1 MADGAR
7 SADDAE
13 AAEELL
19 CGAIN
24 SSAALLSLLRRLAA
38 AAEPLPP
45 AAADATAA
53 LRAELSSLQD
63 GAASHIGARLLR
75 SRDVAALLA
84 SSLAPSGSRAAAARC
99 RRLSTPSAPP
109 SASPPLRSYRR
120 VAVRSPRARAS
131 LVREY
136 LRLLLTG
143 THRLPAAAATAVAA
157 DAAELR
163 AWCADATAPFVGF
176 SFVEADGEEG
186 AVDDDDDDAAD
197 AHACAVELSALM
209 QVEQLLA
216 ADADDFAAAYVGA
229 LALHPDAGAALAEA
243 VVARRP
249 DLAKEKR
256 EILDACAAAAADVGG
271 AESGVFADILPAD
284 GGAAS
289 GLLERMKE
297 GGATASGLLKEGG
310 AGLERMFSRGMKWL
324 DEG

>member
-1 MADGAR
+1 MR
-7 SADDAE
+7 
-13 AAEELL
+13 
-19 CGAIN
+19 
-24 SSAALLSLLRRLAA
+24 AALVASCLRGALPPVDLRAVCLVRAICLVWLKVKSRNHILSL
-38 AAEPLPP
+38 
-45 AAADATAA
+45 
-53 LRAELSSLQD
+53 
-63 GAASHIGARLLR
+63 
-75 SRDVAALLA
+75 
-84 SSLAPSGSRAAAARC
+84 
-99 RRLSTPSAPP
+99 
-109 SASPPLRSYRR
+109 
-120 VAVRSPRARAS
+120 
-131 LVREY
+131 
-136 LRLLLTG
+136 
-143 THRLPAAAATAVAA
+143 
-157 DAAELR
+157 
-163 AWCADATAPFVGF
+163 
-176 SFVEADGEEG
+176 DGEEG

-197 AHACAVELSALM
+197 AHTCAVELSALM
-209 QVEQLLA
+209 QVEHLLA

-271 AESGVFADILPAD
+271 GASGVFADILPAD

>member
-1 MADGAR
+1 MA
-7 SADDAE
+7 
-13 AAEELL
+13 
-19 CGAIN
+19 
-24 SSAALLSLLRRLAA
+24 SLF
-38 AAEPLPP
+38 
-45 AAADATAA
+45 
-53 LRAELSSLQD
+53 
-63 GAASHIGARLLR
+63 
-75 SRDVAALLA
+75 
-84 SSLAPSGSRAAAARC
+84 
-99 RRLSTPSAPP
+99 TPS
-109 SASPPLRSYRR
+109 RR
-120 VAVRSPRARAS
+120 KV
-131 LVREY
+131 
-136 LRLLLTG
+136 
-143 THRLPAAAATAVAA
+143 
-157 DAAELR
+157 
-163 AWCADATAPFVGF
+163 VGQ
-176 SFVEADGEEG
+176 SC
-186 AVDDDDDDAAD
+186 DAAD

>member
-1 MADGAR
+1 M
-7 SADDAE
+7 
-13 AAEELL
+13 
-19 CGAIN
+19 
-24 SSAALLSLLRRLAA
+24 
-38 AAEPLPP
+38 
-45 AAADATAA
+45 
-53 LRAELSSLQD
+53 QD
-63 GAASHIGARLLR
+63 GAASRIGARLLR

-84 SSLAPSGSRAAAARC
+84 SLFGAEWLAGGGGALSPLIDAVSAAVGQPAAALVPKSGSALAARC
-99 RRLSTPSAPP
+99 
-109 SASPPLRSYRR
+109 
-120 VAVRSPRARAS
+120 RAS

-143 THRLPAAAATAVAA
+143 THRLPAAAAAAVAA

-176 SFVEADGEEG
+176 SYADAPAAEADGEEG

-197 AHACAVELSALM
+197 AHTCAVELSALM
-209 QVEQLLA
+209 QVEHLLA

-271 AESGVFADILPAD
+271 GASGVFADILPAD

>member
-1 MADGAR
+1 MG
-7 SADDAE
+7 
-13 AAEELL
+13 
-19 CGAIN
+19 
-24 SSAALLSLLRRLAA
+24 
-38 AAEPLPP
+38 
-45 AAADATAA
+45 
-53 LRAELSSLQD
+53 
-63 GAASHIGARLLR
+63 
-75 SRDVAALLA
+75 
-84 SSLAPSGSRAAAARC
+84 
-99 RRLSTPSAPP
+99 
-109 SASPPLRSYRR
+109 
-120 VAVRSPRARAS
+120 
-131 LVREY
+131 
-136 LRLLLTG
+136 
-143 THRLPAAAATAVAA
+143 
-157 DAAELR
+157 
-163 AWCADATAPFVGF
+163 
-176 SFVEADGEEG
+176 
-186 AVDDDDDDAAD
+186 
-197 AHACAVELSALM
+197 CAVELSALM

-271 AESGVFADILPAD
+271 AASGVFADILAAGD